1 VNSEAMSR
9 FDCFGGSC
17 AVLVMT
23 GAAAGR
29 GREAVMRARGR
40 MLEWHD
46 QFSRF
51 IPDSEL
57 SLLNADPRETVPV
70 SAVMARLVQSALEAA
85 RRTGGL
91 VDPTL
96 LGALESAGYRRPR
109 RAPGAP
115 APIALRDALALAGE
129 RRPAAPHPA
138 ARWREVSV
146 DARGRTV
153 SRPPG
158 LRMDAGGIAKGLFG
172 DILASALGG
181 HACFAVDVAGDV
193 RFGGHAGLERAVQV
207 ADPFDEDALIHTFT
221 LRHGAAATSGIGR
234 RAWAQ
239 EEDGDAGHGSHP
251 TLRAAHHLL
260 DPATGRPAFTGLVQV
275 TALAPSGVE
284 AEVRA
289 KAALLSGPAHAEAWL
304 PDGGVIVA
312 DEGQVTV
319 VAASAQLSGGPRAL
333 AA

>member
-1 VNSEAMSR
+1 MNSEAMSR

-17 AVLVMT
+17 AVLVMS

-29 GREAVMRARGR
+29 GREAVARARRR

-51 IPDSEL
+51 TPDSEL

-70 SAVMARLVQSALEAA
+70 SAVMARLVQSALDAA

-96 LGALESAGYRRPR
+96 LGALESAGYRLPR

-129 RRPAAPHPA
+129 RRPATPHPA

-153 SRPPG
+153 TRPPG
-158 LRMDAGGIAKGLFG
+158 LGLDAGGIAKGLFG

-181 HACFAVDVAGDV
+181 HACFAVDAAGDV
-193 RFGGHAGLERAVQV
+193 RFGGHAALERAVQV
-207 ADPFDEDALIHTFT
+207 ANPFDEDALIHTFT

-234 RAWAQ
+234 RVWAQ
-239 EEDGDAGHGSHP
+239 VQDGDAGHPPRP

-275 TALAPSGVE
+275 TALAPTGVQ

-289 KAALLSGPAHAEAWL
+289 KAALLSGPAHAAAWL

-312 DEGQVTV
+312 DDGQATV
-319 VAASAQLSGGPRAL
+319 LAASDQLSGGPQAL

>member
-1 VNSEAMSR
+1 MSR

-17 AVLVMT
+17 AVLVMS

-29 GREAVMRARGR
+29 GREAVMRARSR

-70 SAVMARLVQSALEAA
+70 SAVMARLVQSAVDAA

-96 LGALESAGYRRPR
+96 LAVLESAGYRRPR
-109 RAPGAP
+109 RAPGGP
-115 APIALRDALALAGE
+115 APIALRAALALAGE

-138 ARWREVSV
+138 ARWRAVSV
-146 DARGRTV
+146 DLRGRTV

-158 LRMDAGGIAKGLFG
+158 LGLDAGGIAKGVFG

-181 HACFAVDVAGDV
+181 HACFAVDAAGDV

-207 ADPFDEDALIHTFT
+207 ADPFDGDALIHTFT
-221 LRHGAAATSGIGR
+221 LRQGAAATSGIGR
-234 RAWAQ
+234 RAWGQ
-239 EEDGDAGHGSHP
+239 VQDGDARHGAP
-251 TLRAAHHLL
+251 QTLRAAHHLL
-260 DPATGRPAFTGLVQV
+260 DPATGQPAFTGLVQV
-275 TALAPSGVE
+275 TALAPTGAQ
-284 AEVRA
+284 AEMRA
-289 KAALLSGPAHAEAWL
+289 KAALLSGPARAPAWL
-304 PDGGVIVA
+304 PDGGVIIA
-312 DEGQVTV
+312 DDGHVTRL
-319 VAASAQLSGGPRAL
+319 AASARLSGDPQAL